1 MGISKDKSFLN
12 LIAEAGMLKRVS
24 RSGWWVLG
32 IKAPESVA
40 DHSFRCTMI
49 GYVLSKME
57 SYNPSK
63 VMLMCMFNDMHE
75 ARLNDQHKMAQR
87 YFDSVKAEDKAFT
100 EQISVLD
107 KNTKDELS
115 SMHLEYRKQKTKASI
130 IARDADIL
138 ECLIQAKEYYEHGFK
153 EAPRFMKKAPRF
165 LKTKSAK
172 RLWSLAKKSSLNS
185 WWENLSGFKR

>member
-1 MGISKDKSFLN
+1 MNKSKEKSFLN

-87 YFDSVKAEDKAFT
+87 YFDSAKAEDKAFT
-100 EQISVLD
+100 EQISRLD
-107 KNTKDELS
+107 KSTKDELS

-153 EAPRFMKKAPRF
+153 EAPRFMKKAPSF

-172 RLWSLAKKSSLNS
+172 RLWALAKKSSLNS

>member
-1 MGISKDKSFLN
+1 MNKSKDKSFLN

-63 VMLMCMFNDMHE
+63 VMLMCMFNDMPE

-87 YFDSVKAEDKAFT
+87 YFDSEKAEDKAFT
-100 EQISVLD
+100 EQISALD

-115 SMHLEYRKQKTKASI
+115 LMHLEYRKQKTKASI

>member
-1 MGISKDKSFLN
+1 
-12 LIAEAGMLKRVS
+12 
-24 RSGWWVLG
+24 
-32 IKAPESVA
+32 
-40 DHSFRCTMI
+40 MI

-87 YFDSVKAEDKAFT
+87 YFDSAKAEDKAFT
-100 EQISVLD
+100 EQISRLD
-107 KNTKDELS
+107 KSTKDELS

-153 EAPRFMKKAPRF
+153 EAPRFMKKAPSF

-172 RLWSLAKKSSLNS
+172 RLWALAKKSSLNS

>member
-1 MGISKDKSFLN
+1 MSISKDKSFLN

-49 GYVLSKME
+49 GYVLSQME

-63 VMLMCMFNDMHE
+63 VMLMCMFNDMPE

-87 YFDSVKAEDKAFT
+87 YFDSAKAEDKAFT
-100 EQISVLD
+100 EQVSALD

-115 SMHLEYRKQKTKASI
+115 LMHLEYRKQKTKASI

-138 ECLIQAKEYYEHGFK
+138 ECLIQAKEYYEHGFSQ
-153 EAPRFMKKAPRF
+153 APRFMKKAPNF

-172 RLWSLAKKSSLNS
+172 RLWLLAKKSSLNS
-185 WWENLSGFKR
+185 WWENLSDFKR

>member
-1 MGISKDKSFLN
+1 MNKSKEKSFLN

-87 YFDSVKAEDKAFT
+87 YFDSAKAEDKAFT
-100 EQISVLD
+100 EQISALD
-107 KNTKDELS
+107 KSTKDELS

-153 EAPRFMKKAPRF
+153 EAPRFMKKAPSF

-172 RLWSLAKKSSLNS
+172 RLWALAKKSSLNS